1 MHIGVPKE
9 IRNHEYRMGMTPA
22 GVWEAMGASGGRV
35 IGWNGLRALVQYLF
49 IGMSAVFCV
58 TAWAGV
64 SPEQLMTA
72 KCAACHLEGKT
83 FQRISDIRK
92 SPEGWEMT
100 LVRMGIWHK
109 VELSQSERK
118 TLVKYLADKQGL
130 APEES
135 APYRFLI
142 ERRPNVQD
150 VLPTKELGEM
160 CARCHSFGRVALQR
174 RDLGEWRK
182 LVETHVG
189 QFPSIE
195 YSAMGRDRNWLDL
208 ALNQVAPELA
218 KRYPLHTAAWRKWRK
233 TRHVPP
239 TGTWRVVGNRPG
251 WGDYAGYMYVQS
263 LGADRYGVRYEL
275 QYDNGDR
282 LSGQGH
288 AIVYTGYEWRGAAKL
303 GNQEVDSIFALSQDG
318 KKMSG
323 RWFLRD
329 ADEVGAQFGA
339 VRVDATAPGTLLAVS
354 PALIKTGA
362 TTTVRLSGVKLGD
375 KYDLGSGVKIDKLQR
390 VSPDEVRLTLTVAPG
405 ASIGWR
411 YIKEGR
417 AGKAARLALY
427 RQIDS
432 LRVEPAFAIA
442 RLGGGGSPI
451 HRVSAQFQA
460 IAYLDGPDGKAGTK
474 DDIRLGPVTAKWSVE
489 NFDDTAKAAND
500 VKFAGVME
508 PNGQFMPAQAGPNP
522 ARNNLD
528 NVGNLSVVAT
538 LADGQRSLTARG
550 HLVVA
555 VQRWNTPPL
564 R

>member
-1 MHIGVPKE
+1 
-9 IRNHEYRMGMTPA
+9 MTVA
-22 GVWEAMGASGGRV
+22 AHSSRRDGGHGLGKFR
-35 IGWNGLRALVQYLF
+35 GWMRGLF
-49 IGMSAVFCV
+49 IGMLAVLAAAASA
-58 TAWAGV
+58 GE
-64 SPEQLMTA
+64 SPVQLLTA
-72 KCAACHLEGKT
+72 KCGACHLEGKT

-100 LVRMGIWHK
+100 IVRMGVWHQVK
-109 VELSQSERK
+109 VSRHDRQI
-118 TLVKYLADKQGL
+118 LVKYLADKQGL
-130 APEES
+130 APSES

-150 VLPTKELGEM
+150 VVPNPELKQM

-174 RDLGEWRK
+174 RDVGEWRK

-208 ALNQVAPELA
+208 ALSQVAPELA
-218 KRYPLHTAAWRKWRK
+218 KRYPLHTAAWRQWQKA
-233 TRHVPP
+233 RHVPP

-251 WGDYAGYMYVQS
+251 WGEYTGYMYVHAQ
-263 LGADRYGVRYEL
+263 GADRYRVRYAL
-275 QYDNGDR
+275 RYDDGDR

-288 AIVYTGYEWRGAAKL
+288 AIVYTGYEWRGAARL
-303 GNQEVDSIFALSQDG
+303 GDQEVESVFAISADG

-339 VRVDATAPGTLLAVS
+339 VRISTTPPGTVLAVS
-354 PALIKTGA
+354 PAFIKTGE

-375 KYDLGSGVKIDKLQR
+375 RYDLGAGVKIDSLRR
-390 VSPDEVRLTLTVAPG
+390 VSADEVRLTLTVAKG
-405 ASIGWR
+405 AAIGWR
-411 YIKEGR
+411 DIGEGR
-417 AGKAARLALY
+417 VARAARIALY
-427 RQIDS
+427 RKIDA

-451 HRVSAQFQA
+451 PRVSAQFQA
-460 IAYLDGPDGKAGTK
+460 IAYLDGPDGKAGTA
-474 DDIRLGPVTAKWSVE
+474 DDIRLGPVKAKWHVENYDATAKV
-489 NFDDTAKAAND
+489 NDDL
-500 VKFAGVME
+500 KFAGVME
-508 PNGQFMPAQAGPNP
+508 PNGQFVPAQAGPNP
-522 ARNNLD
+522 ARHNLD
-528 NVGNLSVVAT
+528 NVGNLSAVAILT
-538 LADGQRSLTARG
+538 DGQRSLSAKG